1 MGIIPARAG
10 FTYYLESDG
19 YGHKDHPR
27 SRGVY
32 GSRPSYSGSA
42 LGSSPLARGLPA
54 TDAWPE
60 ITIGIIP
67 ARAGFTHRQSPQGR
81 GTPDHPRSRG
91 VYEETTRRDPMPTGS
106 SPLARGLPRQAGAG
120 GDECLDHPRSRG
132 VYPAVTAYGLRVGG
146 SSPLARGLPG
156 VELGPPSPEGIIPAR
171 AGFTLGHERQA
182 GPPADHPRSR
192 GVYRLPVRAL
202 NTRRGSS
209 PLARGLR
216 RVPQARIRQQGIIPA
231 RAGFTAGG
239 ASPPPAP
246 GDHPRSRGVYSAVH
260 RGMMRRGGSSPLAR
274 GLPAP
279 VEGCRA
285 PPRIIPARA
294 GFTSTAYRRPT

>member
-1 MGIIPARAG
+1 
-10 FTYYLESDG
+10 
-19 YGHKDHPR
+19 
-27 SRGVY
+27 
-32 GSRPSYSGSA
+32 
-42 LGSSPLARGLPA
+42 
-54 TDAWPE
+54 
-60 ITIGIIP
+60 
-67 ARAGFTHRQSPQGR
+67 
-81 GTPDHPRSRG
+81 
-91 VYEETTRRDPMPTGS
+91 MPTGS

-246 GDHPRSRGVYSAVH
+246 GDHPRSRGVYDCVRATKSHAK
-260 RGMMRRGGSSPLAR
+260 GSSPLAR
-274 GLPAP
+274 GLL
-279 VEGCRA
+279 GRA
-285 PPRIIPARA
+285 SGHDEAGRIIPARA
-294 GFTSTAYRRPT
+294 GFTRTCGRVPGASPDHPRSRGVYFHSVSAPDLIAGSSPLARGLLTGFLVGLRDAGIIPARAGFTRG